1 MAQVWQE
8 NANKP
13 TISLEEVADME
24 YDNMIQRNE
33 REAKQKAENVV
44 DTDSEKEEVDD
55 RQKKEARSWDDW
67 KDDNEKGAGNRGYR
81 WFYNVD
87 YPQSNC

>member
-1 MAQVWQE
+1 
-8 NANKP
+8 
-13 TISLEEVADME
+13 
-24 YDNMIQRNE
+24 MIQRNE
-33 REAKQKAENVV
+33 RQAKQKAENVV

-81 WFYNVD
+81 
-87 YPQSNC
+87 

>member
-81 WFYNVD
+81 
-87 YPQSNC
+87 